1 MSTAKDNM
9 TAPRAT
15 RRSFRLPPVALLL
28 GLGACT
34 SVLGI
39 EDLHEGERPG
49 SGGENST
56 AGSNPSGGK
65 NVNTG
70 GKVGG
75 TSTDGGSPDP
85 NAGAGNE
92 PSGGTTSGGTSSG
105 GTTGTDGGAA
115 GEGGAPPVTSTV
127 HGKLV
132 DYWGQN
138 IPNAT
143 LQIGDQQVSSNDDG
157 EFTVPDV
164 AATYDVSLLVGATGW
179 VFQGLTRRDPTL
191 QIFNGLDLRYT
202 TIDTGFKAGTT
213 VGANENIA
221 VAMATPSGLDL
232 HEDVGTDSTFYLYP
246 EWRGGATATGT
257 AHALYWSINPATKLP
272 AVYKAYDSKTQALA
286 DDVDGAPITFD
297 LTSAT
302 PFTSKAI
309 TGTATPYGSATRTNS
324 VFARF
329 SSGAVIPLVDHAPTL
344 DAFSYLV
351 PEGIANASF
360 TVAAWE
366 GSTAG
371 PMGLVHKGGLSPGDS
386 IGTLDIPAPPKVLT
400 PAYGTKNVDGNTNFT
415 FQASADNAGA
425 FLVTI
430 SADSDPQV
438 LYIVTTQKKFQIPSV
453 VDGAFVLYPGEVY
466 SWWVETHGSFATVD
480 EMTGPTGWF
489 DEFGKEYNRPLG
501 VEQPSGSYTSSAAY
515 QFTTKP

>member
-1 MSTAKDNM
+1 MSSAKQKM
-9 TAPRAT
+9 TAPQAT
-15 RRSFRLPPVALLL
+15 RRSFRFSSVALLL

-39 EDLHEGERPG
+39 EDLHEGPRPG
-49 SGGENST
+49 SGGDDST
-56 AGSNPSGGK
+56 AGSNPTGGK
-65 NVNTG
+65 NTG
-70 GKVGG
+70 GKAGSGG
-75 TSTDGGSPDP
+75 STNPDGGAPDP
-85 NAGAGNE
+85 NGGTGNE
-92 PSGGTTSGGTSSG
+92 PSGGTPGLGGVPNEAG
-105 GTTGTDGGAA
+105 AGGA
-115 GEGGAPPVTSTV
+115 GGSAPVTSTV

-143 LQIGDQQVSSNDDG
+143 LQIGAQQVSSDDNG
-157 EFTVPDV
+157 EFTVDDV
-164 AATYDVSLLVGATGW
+164 AETYDVSLLVGTTGW

-213 VGANENIA
+213 VGANENIT
-221 VAMATPSGLDL
+221 VAMATSSGLDV

-257 AHALYWSINPATKLP
+257 AHALYWTINPATKLP

-297 LTSAT
+297 LTSTT

-309 TGTATPYGSATRTNS
+309 TGTATPYGTSTRTNS

-329 SSGAVIPLVDHAPTL
+329 SSGAVIQLVNHTPTL

-351 PEGIANASF
+351 PEGIPNASF

-371 PMGLVHKGGLSPGDS
+371 PMGLIHKGGLSPGEAV
-386 IGTLDIPAPPKVLT
+386 GALDIPAPPTVLT
-400 PAYGTKNVDGNTNFT
+400 PPSGTANVDDKTNFT
-415 FQASADNAGA
+415 FKASADNAGA

-453 VDGAFVLYPGEVY
+453 VDGAFVLAPGEDY
-466 SWWVETHGSFATVD
+466 NWWVETHGSFATVD

-489 DEFGKEYNRPLG
+489 DEFGKEYDTPLG
-501 VEQPSGSYTSSAAY
+501 IEQPSGSYTSSAAY